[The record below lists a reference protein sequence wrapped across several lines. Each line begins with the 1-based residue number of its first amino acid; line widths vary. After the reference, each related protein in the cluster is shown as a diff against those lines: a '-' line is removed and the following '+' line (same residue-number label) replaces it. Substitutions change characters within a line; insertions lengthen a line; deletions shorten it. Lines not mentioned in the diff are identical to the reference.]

1 MNELSQFLVESIL
14 LGEADSVD
22 NKVVV
27 YAGRFQPFHKG
38 HYATYSH
45 LVKKFGKNNVYIGTS
60 NKTDNNKSPFNFKEK
75 VMIITKMFGIPS
87 SRIIEVKN
95 PYVPTEVLKKF
106 DKDTTAFITA
116 VGKKDASRLGG
127 KFFTPYKDN
136 LDFEGYED
144 KGYVYIAPNQSNPI
158 SGTDVR
164 NGLKLGSE
172 DDKKN
177 FFSKRAYP
185 KFDKKIFGFITNTLN
200 EERIITKEMVE
211 SWLIQN
217 VDLIKEATSTMG
229 KTAVDDGPNY
239 IFPSY
244 AVFDRV
250 SKKRAEAIG
259 YTVLSQIMSDEL
271 TDIDP
276 HPIYPNGPV
285 KAVTPF
291 PAGVAG
297 KTTATN
303 QKDYYGSEAYSKWLR
318 HVTRLAGLVGYSLVD
333 FADTDG
339 GDEKSQSLRDLGAE
353 KKDSGNTVSENIT
366 IPINVG
372 DIVLGGKFKNKRI
385 VVKTIGKNEKGDIT
399 INGKSILRIRVIEE
413 GTLVELSGTEVKCEK
428 CNHQWEIEADDS
440 DKYLCHNCGWDSH
453 KQKLDIAGLY
463 KWKESNS
470 MSPLKEDTLTEIPM
484 GDLQK
489 IDKFADKQLKPIDIV
504 LTGKHFF
511 DRLNDP
517 RNGKEVSNAELIGFF
532 KRLGKNKKEFV
543 KFLNQYNQIVVK
555 DDRTNLNIPF
565 MKQSNKLIAKTIM
578 RKDDFKTSDPKYKFE
593 SLPTK
598 VTDKMKPVKSGKP
611 SSEGES
617 DFNKH
622 HVTSAYA
629 KRGSIAEPD
638 TIDFDDDGKTPG
650 HQNKEKDTK
659 KKGYEPVR
667 EKKKLKYNEPYALSG
682 GIAESTNKK

>member
-1 MNELSQFLVESIL
+1 MNELSKFLVESIL

-106 DKDTTAFITA
+106 DKDTTAFITV

-164 NGLKLGSE
+164 NGLKSGSE

-229 KTAVDDGPNY
+229 KASVDDGPNY

-303 QKDYYGSEAYSKWLR
+303 QKDYYGSEAYSKWWS
-318 HVTRLAGLVGYSLVD
+318 HVTRLAGLVGYSLID
-333 FADTDG
+333 YIDLD
-339 GDEKSQSLRDLGAE
+339 DDREESLRDLGAE
-353 KKDSGNTVSENIT
+353 REEVGNTVSENIT

-372 DIVLGGKFKNKRI
+372 DTVLGGKFKNKRI

-399 INGKSILRIRVIEE
+399 INGKAILRIRVIEE
-413 GTLVELSGTEVKCEK
+413 GTLVELAGTEIKCEK

-440 DKYLCHNCGWDSH
+440 GKYLCHNCGWDSH

-489 IDKFADKQLKPIDIV
+489 IDKFADKQLKPVDIV